1 MGQAK
6 VRCVLLSKGFY
17 VRLNYIGVNDLDIN
31 VKRMQARVRKGGH
44 FIYDNS
50 GEAPNL
56 VFHISDNKLTQ
67 WVDELPKWCQ
77 ELKNVLLERVLSN
90 SYENTFNRMDKCDA
104 YWHSKAGDLLISAS
118 ILWKHKEEI
127 GCWNTY
133 KMLMGMSFELLIKA
147 ILIQSDISITHTHNL
162 RNLANNI
169 EVNLSKDDLNLLD
182 ILSEYIIWAGKYP
195 IPKKSENLEKLYKL
209 EQENLYD
216 VVEKIGELELV
227 SSNDKFDFDNLYKL
241 WSKIAEKY
249 RL

>member
-1 MGQAK
+1 M
-6 VRCVLLSKGFY
+6 
-17 VRLNYIGVNDLDIN
+17 
-31 VKRMQARVRKGGH
+31 
-44 FIYDNS
+44 
-50 GEAPNL
+50 
-56 VFHISDNKLTQ
+56 
-67 WVDELPKWCQ
+67 
-77 ELKNVLLERVLSN
+77 SN

-118 ILWKHKEEI
+118 ILWNHKEEI

-147 ILIQSDISITHTHNL
+147 ILIQSGISITHTHNL

-169 EVNLSKDDLNLLD
+169 EVNLSKDELNLLD

-195 IPKKSENLEKLYKL
+195 IPKKSESLEKLYKL
-209 EQENLYD
+209 EQKNLYD

-227 SSNDKFDFDNLYKL
+227 SSNDKFDFDNLHKL